1 MIRLSELRLPLAAL
15 PLDPEQHPDTALHA
29 LAAQTLGLAPEAIA
43 TLRVHKRS
51 FDARKAELLAVYIV
65 DVALADAA
73 QGGVGVLLGIERQGG
88 QGQAQFGQANHG
100 LGLSSKRGRHGSTM
114 APINLNQIGL

>member
-51 FDARKAELLAVYIV
+51 FDARKAELLAVFIV
-65 DVALADAA
+65 DLTLTEPEREPALLARFEKNPHIQPTPDMRWQPPVHAPS
-73 QGGVGVLLGIERQGG
+73 G
-88 QGQAQFGQANHG
+88 FGQREGERRQA
-100 LGLSSKRGRHGSTM
+100 SRRCR
-114 APINLNQIGL
+114 